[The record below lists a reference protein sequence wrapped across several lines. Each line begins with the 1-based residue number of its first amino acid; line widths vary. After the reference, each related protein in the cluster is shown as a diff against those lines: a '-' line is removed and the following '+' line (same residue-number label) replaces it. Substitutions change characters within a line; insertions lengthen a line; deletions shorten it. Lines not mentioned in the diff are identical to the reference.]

1 MRRSDGCVPCLRF
14 ATCWL
19 CEANGRCIIC
29 MRLFQA
35 GLGITV
41 TGEDDRRRGGC
52 GRVARDVELKM
63 PSRMEQ
69 FRGSCDAA
77 RSRVV
82 GIRAM
87 RAI

>member
-1 MRRSDGCVPCLRF
+1 MRRSGGCVPCLRF

-19 CEANGRCIIC
+19 CEANGRYIIC
-29 MRLFQA
+29 MRLFRA
-35 GLGITV
+35 VLGIAATV
-41 TGEDDRRRGGC
+41 EDDGTRDGC

-82 GIRAM
+82 GIRAL

>member
-1 MRRSDGCVPCLRF
+1 
-14 ATCWL
+14 
-19 CEANGRCIIC
+19 
-29 MRLFQA
+29 MRLFPA
-35 GLGITV
+35 ALGIAAIV
-41 TGEDDRRRGGC
+41 EDDGRREWR

-82 GIRAM
+82 GIRALPAGG
-87 RAI
+87 RFQIDQVKHHQLAQAF